1 MNMLGIIAGGGEA
14 PKRLIRACRELSR
27 PFHVIAIHGQTDED
41 IGNDNVPVTW
51 LAMGAAGALRDLA
64 VEKGV
69 KDFVLLGRV
78 RRPALSEIKPDAFLM
93 QKLGR
98 LAPHFLAGDDGL
110 LKAIAKEFDA
120 EGFRIVAPQEVFS
133 ELLTPAGQLSRAT
146 PSESA
151 AKDIE
156 KGIKVARAL
165 GSLDVGQAVVIQE
178 GVVLALEGA
187 EHTDALVRRA
197 GSLKKPGPGPILVK
211 MKKPQQDPRFDLPS
225 IGVDTVKEAAAAG
238 FAGIAVEAQASL
250 LIGREEVIRLADEAG
265 LFLVGITDG

>member
-1 MNMLGIIAGGGEA
+1 MTMLGIIAGGGDA
-14 PKRLIRACRELSR
+14 PKRLIKACRALNR
-27 PFHVIAIHGQTDED
+27 PFHVVAIHGQTDED
-41 IGNDNVPVTW
+41 IGGDDVPVTW
-51 LAMGAAGALRDLA
+51 LPMGAAGALKDLA
-64 VEKGV
+64 IEKGV

-110 LKAIAKEFDA
+110 LKAIAREFDA
-120 EGFRIVAPQEVFS
+120 EGFRIVAPQEVFGD
-133 ELLTPAGQLSRAT
+133 LLMPAGQLGQIA

-151 AKDIE
+151 KADIE

-165 GSLDVGQAVVIQE
+165 GELDIGQAVVIQE

-187 EHTDALVRRA
+187 EHTDALVHRA
-197 GSLKKPGPGPILVK
+197 GGLKKVGPGPILVK

-225 IGVDTVKEAAAAG
+225 LGVDTVKEAVAAG
-238 FAGIAVEAQASL
+238 FSGIAAEAKASL
-250 LIGREEVIRLADEAG
+250 LIGREEVVRLADQAG
-265 LFLVGITDG
+265 LFIVGIE